1 MGFSIQNWSYES
13 DRLSLYFMKTVIG
26 RTADNVFFRCK
37 KKERRKY
44 NKDFYLLFFE
54 FKIKMK
60 GRNVIISP
68 VVRLLGLTLKK
79 VQLTKA
85 LHSIQKGFT
94 STA

>member
-1 MGFSIQNWSYES
+1 MFSP
-13 DRLSLYFMKTVIG
+13 V
-26 RTADNVFFRCK
+26 VK
-37 KKERRKY
+37 KKRRKY
-44 NKDFYLLFFE
+44 NKDFYLLLLE

-68 VVRLLGLTLKK
+68 VVRLLGPTLNK

-85 LHSIQKGFT
+85 LHSIQKGLT